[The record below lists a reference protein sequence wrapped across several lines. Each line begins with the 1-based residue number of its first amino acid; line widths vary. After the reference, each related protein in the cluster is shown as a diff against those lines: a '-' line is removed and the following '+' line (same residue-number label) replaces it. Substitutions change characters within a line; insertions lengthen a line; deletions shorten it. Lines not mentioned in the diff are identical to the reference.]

1 MKTALITG
9 ATGGIGRLLVEG
21 LVGRGYRIVGVARNG
36 EKLRELQEKLP
47 AFEYII
53 ADLSKEDFPG
63 TILEELERLGVER
76 VDLLINNA
84 GLAVRKP
91 LLEHSREELENL
103 FRVNTLAP
111 VELTMM
117 LLPVLPKGSTVVFII
132 SGVAFINVPELPSY
146 CAAKGAL
153 HYLAVN
159 LERELEGRGINVVRV
174 YPKQVKTGFF
184 TRNGV
189 PYPKGSIEP
198 AAVAGAILE
207 GIERGRREVF
217 VPGYL
222 KLLKYLPNWPVFTYR
237 FRY

>member
-1 MKTALITG
+1 MKTALVTG

-21 LVGRGYRIVGVARNG
+21 LVGRGYRVVGVARNG

-53 ADLSKEDFPG
+53 ADLSKGDFPG
-63 TILEELERLGVER
+63 TILEGLERLGVER

-91 LLEHSREELENL
+91 LLEHSSEELENL

-111 VELTMM
+111 VELTNV

-132 SGVAFINVPELPSY
+132 SGVAFINVPEIPSY

-159 LERELEGRGINVVRV
+159 LERELRARGIHVMRV
-174 YPKQVKTGFF
+174 YPKQVKTGFW
-184 TRNGV
+184 NGRV
-189 PYPKGSIEP
+189 PKGSIEP
-198 AAVAGAILE
+198 EQVARAVLKGLE
-207 GIERGRREVF
+207 KGKREVF

-222 KLLKYLPNWPVFTYR
+222 RFVKYLPNWPVFTYR
-237 FRY
+237 FKY

>member
-1 MKTALITG
+1 MTG

-111 VELTMM
+111 VELTRM
-117 LLPVLPKGSTVVFII
+117 LLPVLPKGSTVVFI
-132 SGVAFINVPELPSY
+132 
-146 CAAKGAL
+146 
-153 HYLAVN
+153 
-159 LERELEGRGINVVRV
+159 
-174 YPKQVKTGFF
+174 
-184 TRNGV
+184 
-189 PYPKGSIEP
+189 
-198 AAVAGAILE
+198 
-207 GIERGRREVF
+207 
-217 VPGYL
+217 
-222 KLLKYLPNWPVFTYR
+222 
-237 FRY
+237 

>member
-21 LVGRGYRIVGVARNG
+21 LVGRGYRVVGVARNG

-53 ADLSKEDFPG
+53 ADLSKGDFPG
-63 TILEELERLGVER
+63 TILEGLERLGVER

-111 VELTMM
+111 VELTRM
-117 LLPVLPKGSTVVFII
+117 LLPVLPKGSTVVFVI

-146 CAAKGAL
+146 CASKGAL

-159 LERELEGRGINVVRV
+159 IERELRDRGIHVLRV
-174 YPKQVKTGFF
+174 YPKQVKTGFW
-184 TRNGV
+184 NGKV
-189 PYPKGSIEP
+189 PKGSIEP
-198 AAVAGAILE
+198 ERVAEAVLM
-207 GIERGRREVF
+207 GIEKGKQEVF

-222 KLLKYLPNWPVFTYR
+222 KLVKYLPNWPVFTYR

>member
-111 VELTMM
+111 VELTRM
-117 LLPVLPKGSTVVFII
+117 LLPVLPKGSTVVFVI

-146 CAAKGAL
+146 CASKGAL

-159 LERELEGRGINVVRV
+159 IERELRDRGIHVLRV
-174 YPKQVKTGFF
+174 YPKQVKTGFW
-184 TRNGV
+184 NGKV
-189 PYPKGSIEP
+189 PKGSIEP
-198 AAVAGAILE
+198 ERVAEAVLM
-207 GIERGRREVF
+207 GIEKGKQEVF

-222 KLLKYLPNWPVFTYR
+222 KLVKYLPNWPVFTYR